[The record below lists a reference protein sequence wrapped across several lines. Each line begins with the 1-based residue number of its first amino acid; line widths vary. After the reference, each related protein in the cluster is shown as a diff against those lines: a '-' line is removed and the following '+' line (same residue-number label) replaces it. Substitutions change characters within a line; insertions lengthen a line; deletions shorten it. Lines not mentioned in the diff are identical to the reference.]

1 MDQRSKGF
9 GQILSSASHKTE
21 IKVLTGLG
29 SDLEALWRKSS
40 SGILKIVVR
49 TQVLLMVSFN
59 NKISNLCHTWPLPV
73 FSFCYVPLP
82 LAEENSLLLKALVF
96 RLGPL
101 DIPE

>member
-49 TQVLLMVSFN
+49 TQVLLMVS
-59 NKISNLCHTWPLPV
+59 L
-73 FSFCYVPLP
+73 
-82 LAEENSLLLKALVF
+82 
-96 RLGPL
+96 
-101 DIPE
+101 